1 MGGVMSVA
9 GSFQG
14 ALEYFPCRY
23 GRSRLLFRGP
33 KRALDAPYIA
43 FLGGAETLGRFVTAP
58 FPALVERALAEGA
71 KRTGTESGEAEPS
84 GALPC
89 VNLGVAN
96 AGIDLYLGDPAVLN
110 LAARAELC
118 VIQVMGAQNMSN
130 RFYGVHPRRNDRFL
144 RASDRLRQ
152 LFPEVDFTEF
162 HFTLHML
169 GRLRE
174 VSEKRF
180 AEVTAELRLAWVA
193 RMKHLLTLLGGRA
206 VLVWAAG
213 HPPPDTHV
221 NALAPA
227 PLFIERGMLEAL
239 RPRAAALL
247 DQPLSAAALTA
258 GTEGMVFADFEAAA
272 AAEALSPAGH
282 AEIAEALSP
291 TLARLLAQRA

>member
-1 MGGVMSVA
+1 MSVA

-23 GRSRLLFRGP
+23 GKSRLLFRGP
-33 KRALDAPYIA
+33 KRALDGRYVA
-43 FLGGAETLGRFVTAP
+43 FLGGAETFGRFVESP
-58 FPALVERALAEGA
+58 FPALVERALVERALDDAGI
-71 KRTGTESGEAEPS
+71 P
-84 GALPC
+84 LPC
-89 VNLGVAN
+89 VNLGVIN
-96 AGIDLYLGDPAVLN
+96 AGIDLYIGDPAVLN
-110 LAARAELC
+110 LAARADLC

-144 RASDRLRQ
+144 RASDRLQQ

-174 VSEKRF
+174 ISEERF

-206 VLVWAAG
+206 VVLWAAG
-213 HPPPDTHV
+213 HTPPETHV
-221 NALAPA
+221 NALSPA
-227 PLFIERGMLEAL
+227 PLFIERGMIEAL

-247 DQPLSAAALTA
+247 DRPLSAGSLQA
-258 GTEGMVFADFEAAA
+258 GTEGMIFADFEAAA
-272 AAEALSPAGH
+272 AAEALSPAAH
-282 AEIAEALSP
+282 EEIAAALTPALSE
-291 TLARLLAQRA
+291 LLTREE

>member
-1 MGGVMSVA
+1 MSVA

-23 GRSRLLFRGP
+23 GKSRLLFRGP
-33 KRALDAPYIA
+33 KRGLDGRYLA
-43 FLGGAETLGRFVTAP
+43 FLGGTETFGRFVEAP
-58 FPALVERALAEGA
+58 FPALVEQALATGGSVEGP
-71 KRTGTESGEAEPS
+71 GI
-84 GALPC
+84 PC
-89 VNLGVAN
+89 VNLGVVN

-144 RASDRLRQ
+144 RASDRLQQ

-174 VSEKRF
+174 ISEERF
-180 AEVTAELRLAWVA
+180 AEVTAELRIAWVA

-206 VLVWAAG
+206 VVLWTAG

-221 NALAPA
+221 NALSPA
-227 PLFIERGMLEAL
+227 PLFIERGMIEAL

-247 DQPLSAAALTA
+247 DAP
-258 GTEGMVFADFEAAA
+258 
-272 AAEALSPAGH
+272 LSPASLAAGTAGLVFAEFEAGAASESLSTLAH
-282 AEIAEALSP
+282 EEIAG
-291 TLARLLAQRA
+291 RLGPILEGLLEQNR

>member
-58 FPALVERALAEGA
+58 FPALVERALAKGA
-71 KRTGTESGEAEPS
+71 KRTGSESGEAEPS
-84 GALPC
+84 GTLPC
-89 VNLGVAN
+89 VNLGVVN

-144 RASDRLRQ
+144 RASDRLQQ

>member
-1 MGGVMSVA
+1 MSVA

-33 KRALDAPYIA
+33 KRALDAPYVA
-43 FLGGAETLGRFVTAP
+43 FLGGAETFGRFVKAP
-58 FPALVERALAEGA
+58 FPALVESALAERAEISENAG
-71 KRTGTESGEAEPS
+71 GEAE
-84 GALPC
+84 GATALPC
-89 VNLGVAN
+89 VNLGVVN

-144 RASDRLRQ
+144 RASDRLQQ

-174 VSEKRF
+174 ISEARF

-206 VLVWAAG
+206 VLLWAAG
-213 HPPPDTHV
+213 HTPPDTHV
-221 NALAPA
+221 NALSPA

-247 DQPLSAAALTA
+247 DRPLSAASMGA
-258 GTEGMVFADFEAAA
+258 GTEGMVFADFEAGA
-272 AAEALSPAGH
+272 AAEALSPAAH
-282 AEIAEALSP
+282 AEIAEALHP
-291 TLARLLAQRA
+291 TLTRLLAQRA

>member
-1 MGGVMSVA
+1 MSVA

-33 KRALDAPYIA
+33 KRALDGRYLA
-43 FLGGAETLGRFVTAP
+43 FLGGAETFGRFVEAP
-58 FPALVERALAEGA
+58 FPVLVERALGPVEAAE
-71 KRTGTESGEAEPS
+71 EP
-84 GALPC
+84 GVPC
-89 VNLGVAN
+89 VNLGVIN
-96 AGIDLYLGDPAVLN
+96 AGIDLFLGDPAILN

-144 RASDRLRQ
+144 RASDRLQQ

-174 VSEKRF
+174 ISEERF

-206 VLVWAAG
+206 VVLWAAG

-221 NALAPA
+221 NALSPA
-227 PLFIERGMLEAL
+227 PLFVERGMIEAL

-247 DQPLSAAALTA
+247 DQPLSPAALQA
-258 GTEGMVFADFEAAA
+258 GTGGMVFADFEAGAA
-272 AAEALSPAGH
+272 GEALSPAAH
-282 AEIAEALSP
+282 VEIAAALEP
-291 TLARLLAQRA
+291 VLQRLLARKRRRAP